1 MKKLIK
7 SKRFWI
13 ISIIILLVVG
23 FFAIDD
29 YSVKQKRKDVARNAI
44 LNVEEKSV
52 NAVKASI
59 DYYYV
64 RNGMYPLSWDN
75 LTEDFKE
82 ASQSTQILDDIE
94 KNLSNFEYKVR
105 GDRQAAQ
112 IEYIDING
120 NKQTPEFNYVKDF
133 H

>member
-112 IEYIDING
+112 IEYTDING
-120 NKQTPEFNYVKDF
+120 NKQTPEFNYIKDY